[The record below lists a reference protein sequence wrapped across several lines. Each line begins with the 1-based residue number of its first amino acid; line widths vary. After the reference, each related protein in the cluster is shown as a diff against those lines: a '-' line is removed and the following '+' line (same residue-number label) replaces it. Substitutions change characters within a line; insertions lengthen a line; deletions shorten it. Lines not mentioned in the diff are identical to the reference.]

1 MKYLTKINTRD
12 IIIVVGILVAILISI
27 STQWAKADIPLRDM
41 VLSQNI
47 ELGLG

>member
-12 IIIVVGILVAILISI
+12 IVIVVGILVAILISI
-27 STQWAKADIPLRDM
+27 STQWARAENPLQDI
-41 VLSQNI
+41 VLQKNI